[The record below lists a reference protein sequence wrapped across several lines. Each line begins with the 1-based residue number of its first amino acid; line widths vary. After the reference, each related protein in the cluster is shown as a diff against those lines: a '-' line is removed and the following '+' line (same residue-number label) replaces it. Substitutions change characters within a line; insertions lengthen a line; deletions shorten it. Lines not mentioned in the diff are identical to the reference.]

1 MNQTLLDLYDA
12 ERRRIAVLTGE
23 ADYFNP
29 VFGEGPPCARLMLI
43 GEAPGAEEAK
53 CAHPFVGKAGK
64 TLGQLLLAA
73 GIEREQVFIT
83 NAVKFRPMRVK
94 PKSVSNRTPTTDEV
108 SHSMPLLR
116 QEILL
121 IRPLVI
127 ATLGNTPLAALLRLA
142 SRPNQKIGEAHGK
155 KIQAEVG
162 NFSFTLFPLYHP
174 ASIIYNRSLTETLA
188 DDLLQLNALLKER

>member
-12 ERRRIAVLTGE
+12 ERLRIAALTGE
-23 ADYFNP
+23 GDYLNP
-29 VFGEGPPCARLMLI
+29 VFGEGPSSARLMLI

-83 NAVKFRPMRVK
+83 NAVKFRPMRIK
-94 PKSVSNRTPTTDEV
+94 PKSVSNRTPSTDEV
-108 SHSMPLLR
+108 AHSLPLLR

-121 IRPLVI
+121 IRPMVV
-127 ATLGNTPLAALLRLA
+127 ATLGNTPLASLLRLA
-142 SRPNQKIGEAHGK
+142 SLPNQKIGEAHGK

-162 NFSFTLFPLYHP
+162 NCSFVLFPLYHP

-188 DDLLQLNALLKER
+188 DDILQLNVLLKER